1 MKIDVDVDQLRESQ
15 LDRAGSAAGV
25 GFPAAM
31 LDVMD
36 IEDESPQELL
46 TRAERKASTSATL
59 PSTMTRVANLGRGVC
74 TRSCAK
80 MHDKPSQWSLLTS
93 RLFYFDCT
101 LAK

>member
-1 MKIDVDVDQLRESQ
+1 MAVFGVYCTSFGACGLFGRDWPVGGFTMKIDVDVDRLREGL

-46 TRAERKASTSATL
+46 ARAEREGLDLRDFAA
-59 PSTMTRVANLGRGVC
+59 
-74 TRSCAK
+74 
-80 MHDKPSQWSLLTS
+80 D
-93 RLFYFDCT
+93 DD
-101 LAK
+101 

>member
-1 MKIDVDVDQLRESQ
+1 MKINVDVDQLREGL

-46 TRAERKASTSATL
+46 SRAEQEGLDLRDFAVDDGAGCGAGYD
-59 PSTMTRVANLGRGVC
+59 M
-74 TRSCAK
+74 
-80 MHDKPSQWSLLTS
+80 DKDW
-93 RLFYFDCT
+93 
-101 LAK
+101 

>member
-1 MKIDVDVDQLRESQ
+1 MKIDVDVDQLREGL

-46 TRAERKASTSATL
+46 SRAEQEGLDLRDFAVDDGAGCGAGYD
-59 PSTMTRVANLGRGVC
+59 M
-74 TRSCAK
+74 
-80 MHDKPSQWSLLTS
+80 DKDW
-93 RLFYFDCT
+93 
-101 LAK
+101 